1 MRKQIFRTIYISLI
15 CCILVGCS
23 QKKLSLGTLME
34 VTDFTNIQIR
44 DGNTGNFKILDI
56 EQTDELYEK
65 LKDIEVIRDKSSKY
79 HTGWS
84 YAITFLYGSK
94 EVDVFFIVGSNK
106 ISYNNYFYIDL
117 NSSIDREYLK
127 SLFE

>member
-1 MRKQIFRTIYISLI
+1 MGKQIFRIIYILLI

-23 QKKLSLGTLME
+23 QKKMSLGTLIE
-34 VTDFTNIQIR
+34 ATDFTNIQIM
-44 DGNTGNFKILDI
+44 DGNTGNVIILNI
-56 EQTDELYEK
+56 EQKDELCEK
-65 LKDIEVIRDKSSKY
+65 LKDIEVIRDRSSKN

-94 EVDVFFIVGSNK
+94 EVDEFLIIGGNK

-127 SLFE
+127 ALFE

>member
-1 MRKQIFRTIYISLI
+1 MGKQIFRIIYILLI

-23 QKKLSLGTLME
+23 QKKMSLGTLME
-34 VTDFTNIQIR
+34 DADFTNIQIM
-44 DGNTGNFKILDI
+44 DGNTGNLIILNI
-56 EQTDELYEK
+56 EQTDQLYEM
-65 LKDIEVIRDKSSKY
+65 LKDIEVMRDKSSKY

-84 YAITFLYGSK
+84 YAITFLYGPK
-94 EVDVFFIVGSNK
+94 EVDEFLIIGGNK

-127 SLFE
+127 ALFE